1 MQRYEAMVFELYTEP
16 KEEIIVGK
24 YLQTDVDITIQYPEL
39 QPKKKKKVAKKDA
52 PLPPSKDIRSFFQKR
67 TNNNVN
73 NNSSRENR
81 GSDENEAI
89 IID

>member
-52 PLPPSKDIRSFFQKR
+52 PLPPSYGHFSKKEPTTTSTIMAVVKIVEVMKMKQ
-67 TNNNVN
+67 
-73 NNSSRENR
+73 
-81 GSDENEAI
+81 
-89 IID
+89 

>member
-39 QPKKKKKVAKKDA
+39 QAKKKKKVAKKDA
-52 PLPPSKDIRSFFQKR
+52 PLKGR
-67 TNNNVN
+67 TVN
-73 NNSSRENR
+73 FPKKNQQQRQ
-81 GSDENEAI
+81 
-89 IID
+89 